1 MDHIGGLPMY
11 VATRGLYRMKPPT
24 IIVPASV
31 KENVEA
37 LIEVHRKLDHSDLKH
52 NLVGL
57 DVGEEFYLRNDIK
70 VKAFKTYHVIPSQV
84 TN

>member
-1 MDHIGGLPMY
+1 MY

-31 KENVEA
+31 KENVER
-37 LIEVHRKLDHSDLKH
+37 LFEVHRKLDHSDLKH

-57 DVGEEFYLRNDIK
+57 DVGKF
-70 VKAFKTYHVIPSQV
+70 
-84 TN
+84 